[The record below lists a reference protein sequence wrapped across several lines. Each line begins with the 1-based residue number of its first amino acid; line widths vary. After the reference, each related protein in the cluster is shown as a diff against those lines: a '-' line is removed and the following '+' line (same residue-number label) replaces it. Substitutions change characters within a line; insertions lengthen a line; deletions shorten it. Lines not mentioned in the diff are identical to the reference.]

1 MSVNRPNM
9 LAWIQELES
18 GNRQQC
24 TGRLTKIDGEGNLSH
39 CCLGVATEMYIEAGI
54 GNITFSEDDGIDVSG
69 NRSRCRVYKYDME
82 GYQYPLLESSWL
94 PRPVRE
100 WLGLAANDAQVT
112 DENGKVWDAAH
123 VNDGE
128 GWDFAA
134 IAAGL
139 RRRYLNEPAE
149 QEVQQLG

>member
-9 LAWIQELES
+9 LAWIEELES
-18 GNRQQC
+18 GNREQC
-24 TGRLTKIDGEGNLSH
+24 KGRLTRVAEDGGLSH
-39 CCLGVATEMYIEAGI
+39 CCLGVATEMYIETGI
-54 GNITFSEDDGIDVSG
+54 GNITFTEDNGIDASG
-69 NRSRCRVYKYDME
+69 NRSRCRVYKYEME
-82 GYQYPLLESSWL
+82 DYQYPLLESSWL
-94 PRPVRE
+94 PQPVRE
-100 WLGLAANDAQVT
+100 WLGLAANDAQVV
-112 DENGKVWDAAH
+112 DENGKIWDAAY

-139 RRRYLNEPAE
+139 RRRYLNEPVE

>member
-24 TGRLTKIDGEGNLSH
+24 KGKLTRIADDGSLSH
-39 CCLGVATEMYIEAGI
+39 CCLGVATELAIAAGI
-54 GNITFSEDDGIDVSG
+54 GNMTFSDDDGTDALG
-69 NRSRCRVYKYDME
+69 HPSRYRVYRYEME
-82 GYQYPLLESSWL
+82 DYQYPLLETSWL

-100 WLGLAANDAQVT
+100 WLGLAANDAQVV
-112 DENGKVWDAAH
+112 DENGKIWDAAH

-139 RRRYLNEPAE
+139 RRRYLNAPVE
-149 QEVQQLG
+149 QEVQ